1 MEDIIMKII
10 NYLIPVV
17 LGYCI
22 SVITSY
28 RKKNKAV
35 NNALKIML
43 QNNLTNT
50 YFVYSTK
57 KKITDYVYKNWLNM
71 LDEYEALEGDDY
83 IHILADR
90 MKSWEIV
97 RTDILNR
104 EETL

>member
-1 MEDIIMKII
+1 MKEQIIAIII
-10 NYLIPVV
+10 NMVVTGV

-22 SVITSY
+22 KGLKDY
-28 RKKNKAV
+28 KKKSKST

-57 KKITDYVYKNWLNM
+57 KKIPDYVYKNWLNM

-83 IHILADR
+83 IHVLSDR
-90 MKSWEIV
+90 MKDWEIV
-97 RTDILNR
+97 RTDVLNN
-104 EETL
+104 